1 MDDRSLRTE
10 IMDLICGTIFDMTIR
25 SVASDIGMRVKI
37 ILDMLVR
44 SIGVESSQ
52 GAIVVSGITHEDL
65 ACVTRVTRPTV
76 SRVLEQL
83 QEREIIAIGRR
94 NIVVRRPEV
103 LRQEI
108 QLADAFDWAPLCD
121 W

>member
-25 SVASDIGMRVKI
+25 SVASDIGMRVKDNS
-37 ILDMLVR
+37 LHAR
-44 SIGVESSQ
+44 PEYRRRKQ
-52 GAIVVSGITHEDL
+52 PRAIVVSGITHEDL

-94 NIVVRRPEV
+94 NIVERRP
-103 LRQEI
+103 
-108 QLADAFDWAPLCD
+108 
-121 W
+121 